1 MRGKKQLFKKHKN
14 MQITNQIKQIIDKEI
29 KPMLFQDG
37 GNIEFVEYNDGILK
51 VRLRGACSDC
61 EFSKFTI
68 EGIEKMMKEKLPEIK
83 EVKAI

>member
-1 MRGKKQLFKKHKN
+1 MPIDEK
-14 MQITNQIKQIIDKEI
+14 IKQIIDKEI

-37 GNIEFVEYNDGILK
+37 GNIEFIEYADGVLK
-51 VRLRGACSDC
+51 VRLRGACDGC

-68 EGIEKMMKEKLPEIK
+68 NGIEKMMKEKIPEIK